1 MVTGV
6 PERAELE
13 LSEKLVYIN
22 RVAKVV
28 KGGKR
33 LRFSALVVVGDGQGR
48 VGAGLGKAQE
58 VPDAI
63 HKAGYYARKKLITV
77 PLKGTTIPH
86 QVKAELGAAVVLL
99 KPAHPGTGVIAAG
112 AVRAVL
118 EMAGIKDILTKS
130 LGCSNPFN
138 VVQATLKALSMLR
151 NPEEWVAERRG
162 NREAGHEAP

>member
-6 PERAELE
+6 AESTEPE

-58 VPDAI
+58 VPEAI
-63 HKAGYYARKKLITV
+63 RKAGYYARKNLITV

-86 QVKAELGAAVVLL
+86 QVNVEVGAAEVLL
-99 KPAHPGTGVIAAG
+99 KPALPGTGVIAAG

-138 VVQATLKALSMLR
+138 VVQATLKALSVLR
-151 NPEEWVAERRG
+151 NPEEWVAERRARKEG
-162 NREAGHEAP
+162 GHEAP

>member
-1 MVTGV
+1 MVTGF
-6 PERAELE
+6 AEGAEPE

-63 HKAGYYARKKLITV
+63 RKAGYYARKHLITV
-77 PLKGTTIPH
+77 PLQGTTIPH
-86 QVKAELGAAVVLL
+86 MVNVKVGAAQVLL
-99 KPAHPGTGVIAAG
+99 KPALPGTGVIAAG
-112 AVRAVL
+112 AVRAVV
-118 EMAGIKDILTKS
+118 EMVGIKDILTKS

-138 VVQATLKALSMLR
+138 VVQVTLKALSSLR
-151 NPEEWVAERRG
+151 NPQRWVAERRPKE
-162 NREAGHEAP
+162 EAKP

>member
-1 MVTGV
+1 MVREV
-6 PERAELE
+6 PESAELE

-63 HKAGYYARKKLITV
+63 RKAGYYARKNLITV
-77 PLKGTTIPH
+77 PLKGTTIHH

-99 KPAHPGTGVIAAG
+99 KPAQPGTGVIAAG
-112 AVRAVL
+112 AVRAVV

-130 LGCSNPFN
+130 LGCANSFN
-138 VVQATLKALSMLR
+138 VVQATLKALSTLR
-151 NPEEWVAERRG
+151 NPQEWVAERRG
-162 NREAGHEAP
+162 SREAVREAP